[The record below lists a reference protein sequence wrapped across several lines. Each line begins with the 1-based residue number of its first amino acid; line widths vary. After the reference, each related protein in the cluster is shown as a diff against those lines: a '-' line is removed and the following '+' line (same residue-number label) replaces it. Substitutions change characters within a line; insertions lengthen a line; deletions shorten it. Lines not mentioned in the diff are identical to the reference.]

1 MSLNKNIYLLFSTF
15 LTLSL
20 VSAQESPTQQKDSI
34 ITENLDEVVVTA
46 TRTVRQLSSLPLP
59 VTLIPKEQ
67 INRSGVTRLNEILNE
82 QTGIVM
88 TPDATIGGGEGVQI
102 QGIASDYVMILI
114 DGVPVV
120 GRSSGNLDLSRFA
133 IGNIKQIEV
142 VKGPSS
148 SLFGSEALGGVI
160 NIITEKPNTDDIS
173 GQISHRA
180 ATFNNQNSTINLN
193 QRKGDL
199 GYSLFVDRLSTD
211 GFDLTPNSEGQTVNP
226 FFNYTLNGRVYFNVS
241 DQLKAFA
248 SGRYFLQD
256 FDIPLGFP
264 VFFVS

>member
-1 MSLNKNIYLLFSTF
+1 MSLNKNIYLLFSTL

-114 DGVPVV
+114 DGVS
-120 GRSSGNLDLSRFA
+120 RSGPKLWKSGLEPFCHW
-133 IGNIKQIEV
+133 QYQ
-142 VKGPSS
+142 
-148 SLFGSEALGGVI
+148 
-160 NIITEKPNTDDIS
+160 TD
-173 GQISHRA
+173 
-180 ATFNNQNSTINLN
+180 
-193 QRKGDL
+193 
-199 GYSLFVDRLSTD
+199 
-211 GFDLTPNSEGQTVNP
+211 
-226 FFNYTLNGRVYFNVS
+226 
-241 DQLKAFA
+241 
-248 SGRYFLQD
+248 
-256 FDIPLGFP
+256 
-264 VFFVS
+264 